1 MRKRASIAARSN
13 ARAPKRSDARGRERA
28 SADINDEKF
37 MARAL
42 RLARSGVALASPNPM
57 VGAVVVRSGHVV
69 GEGFHS
75 YAEKKHAEV
84 VALERA
90 GEKARGATLYVNL
103 EPCCHMGRTGPCS
116 RAVIAARI
124 RRVVVGMRDPNP
136 EVAGGGVREL
146 RHAGIEAR
154 EAVMEREAR
163 ELNEAFAKW
172 ITTKRPMVTMKSALT
187 LDAQIGDGSGSTTF
201 ITSEA
206 SRAEVQRLRHAAD
219 ALVSGIG
226 TVLADDPMLTDRSG
240 LKRRRPLLR
249 VILDSEL
256 RIPAKAKL
264 VESARGDLL
273 VVTAA
278 AVDSARARKL
288 RAKGVEVVRM
298 SRGRDGGLDLKR
310 VMEELG
316 KREIS
321 SVLLEGGSRLNGAAL
336 AAGIVDKV
344 ILFYAPKILGS
355 DAAPWVIV
363 PGAGR
368 GVRRGGPRGGTL
380 KLPAL
385 SDVKVRRFGPDI
397 CVEGYLRDV
406 YGNH

>member
-1 MRKRASIAARSN
+1 LRRRAERELTRDELAR
-13 ARAPKRSDARGRERA
+13 
-28 SADINDEKF
+28 DEKF

-42 RLARSGVALASPNPM
+42 RLARRGAALASPNPM
-57 VGAVVVRSGHVV
+57 VGAVVVRGAAEREEVA
-69 GEGFHS
+69 GEAFHS

-84 VALERA
+84 LALERA

-103 EPCCHMGRTGPCS
+103 EPCCHTGRTGPCS
-116 RAVIAARI
+116 RAVIAAGVK
-124 RRVVVGMRDPNP
+124 RVVMGMRDPNP

-146 RHAGIEAR
+146 RRAGVEVREGVLEA
-154 EAVMEREAR
+154 EAR
-163 ELNEAFAKW
+163 ELNEAFARW
-172 ITTKRPMVTMKSALT
+172 ITTRRPMVTMKSALT
-187 LDAQIGDGSGSTTF
+187 LDAQIGDGSGSTSF
-201 ITSEA
+201 ITSDA
-206 SRAEVQRLRHAAD
+206 SREEVQKLRHAAD

-226 TVLADDPMLTDRSG
+226 TVLADDPMLTDRTG
-240 LKRRRPLLR
+240 WPRRRPLLR

-256 RIPAKAKL
+256 RIPVRSKL

-273 VVTAA
+273 VFTAVSEESKKA
-278 AVDSARARKL
+278 RELRAR
-288 RAKGVEVVRM
+288 GVELVRVA
-298 SRGRDGGLDLKR
+298 RGGDGGLDLKA
-310 VMEELG
+310 VMRELG
-316 KREIS
+316 RRKIL

-344 ILFYAPKILGS
+344 ILFYAPKIFGS

-368 GVRRGGPRGGTL
+368 RRGRSARDGRGGSVL

-385 SDVKVRRFGPDI
+385 GDVKVRRFGPDI

>member
-1 MRKRASIAARSN
+1 M
-13 ARAPKRSDARGRERA
+13 RA
-28 SADINDEKF
+28 SAKAEARVGTRLNKADEKF

-57 VGAVVVRSGHVV
+57 VGAVVVSGRRVV
-69 GEGFHS
+69 GEGLHT
-75 YAEKKHAEV
+75 YAGVKHAEV
-84 VALERA
+84 LALERA
-90 GEKARGATLYVNL
+90 GAKARGATLYVNL
-103 EPCCHMGRTGPCS
+103 EPCCHVGRTGPCS
-116 RAVIAARI
+116 RAVIAAGVK
-124 RRVVVGMRDPNP
+124 RVVVGMRDSNAK
-136 EVAGGGVREL
+136 VAGGGVREL
-146 RHAGIEAR
+146 RRAGVEVR
-154 EAVMEREAR
+154 EGVMEGEAR
-163 ELNEAFAKW
+163 ELNEAFARW
-172 ITTKRPMVTMKSALT
+172 ITTTRPMVTMKSALT

-206 SRAEVQRLRHAAD
+206 SRGEVQRLRHAAD

-226 TVLADDPMLTDRSG
+226 TVLADDPMLTDRTE
-240 LKRRRPLLR
+240 LRRRRPLLR

-256 RIPAKAKL
+256 RIPVGSKL

-273 VVTAA
+273 VMTAK

-288 RAKGVEVVRM
+288 RAKGVEVVRVPRA
-298 SRGRDGGLDLKR
+298 RGGSSGGLDLKA
-310 VMEELG
+310 VMRELG
-316 KREIS
+316 RRKIL

-344 ILFYAPKILGS
+344 ILFYAPKIFGS

-363 PGAGR
+363 PGEGRARGGR
-368 GVRRGGPRGGTL
+368 GRRGARSGAL

>member
-1 MRKRASIAARSN
+1 MRDDQAR
-13 ARAPKRSDARGRERA
+13 
-28 SADINDEKF
+28 DEKF

-42 RLARSGVALASPNPM
+42 RLARRGVALASPNPM
-57 VGAVVVRSGHVV
+57 VGAVVVRGGRVV

-75 YAEKKHAEV
+75 YEEKKHAEV

-103 EPCCHMGRTGPCS
+103 EPCCHVGRTGPCS
-116 RAVIAARI
+116 RAVIAAGVK
-124 RRVVVGMRDPNP
+124 RVVVGMRDPNP

-146 RHAGIEAR
+146 RRAGIEVR
-154 EAVMEREAR
+154 EGVMEGEAR
-163 ELNEAFAKW
+163 GLNEAFARW
-172 ITTKRPMVTMKSALT
+172 ITARRPMVTMKSALT

-201 ITSEA
+201 ITSDA
-206 SRAEVQRLRHAAD
+206 SREEVQRLRHAAD

-226 TVLADDPMLTDRSG
+226 TVLADEPMLTDRTG

-256 RIPAKAKL
+256 RIPVGSKL

-273 VVTAA
+273 VFAA
-278 AVDSARARKL
+278 RSEESKKARELRAR
-288 RAKGVEVVRM
+288 GVEVVRV
-298 SRGRDGGLDLKR
+298 SRGRDGGLDLRR
-310 VMEELG
+310 VIAELG
-316 KREIS
+316 RREIL

-344 ILFYAPKILGS
+344 ILFYAPKIFGR

-363 PGAGR
+363 PAAGR
-368 GVRRGGPRGGTL
+368 GSRLRVRGGRKRGAL
-380 KLPAL
+380 KLPVL

-406 YGNH
+406 YGNR

>member
-1 MRKRASIAARSN
+1 MRRRAERELTRDELAR
-13 ARAPKRSDARGRERA
+13 
-28 SADINDEKF
+28 DEKF

-42 RLARSGVALASPNPM
+42 RLARRGAALASPNPM
-57 VGAVVVRSGHVV
+57 VGAVVVRGGRGERGRVV
-69 GEGFHS
+69 GEGFHT
-75 YAEKKHAEV
+75 YAGVKHAEV

-90 GEKARGATLYVNL
+90 GETARGATLYVNL
-103 EPCCHMGRTGPCS
+103 EPCCHVGRTGPCS
-116 RAVIAARI
+116 RAVIAAGVK
-124 RRVVVGMRDPNP
+124 RVVVGMRDPNP

-146 RHAGIEAR
+146 RRAGVEVREGVLEA
-154 EAVMEREAR
+154 EAR
-163 ELNEAFAKW
+163 ELNEAFARW
-172 ITTKRPMVTMKSALT
+172 ITTRRPMVTMKSALT

-201 ITSEA
+201 ITSDA
-206 SRAEVQRLRHAAD
+206 SREEVQKLRHAAD

-226 TVLADDPMLTDRSG
+226 TVLADDPMLTDRTG

-256 RIPAKAKL
+256 RIPVRSKL
-264 VESARGDLL
+264 VESARRDLL
-273 VVTAA
+273 VFTAVSEESKKA
-278 AVDSARARKL
+278 RELRAR
-288 RAKGVEVVRM
+288 GVEVVRVN
-298 SRGRDGGLDLKR
+298 RGLDLR
-310 VMEELG
+310 AVMKELG
-316 KREIS
+316 KREIL

-344 ILFYAPKILGS
+344 ILFYAPKIFGS

-368 GVRRGGPRGGTL
+368 RRGRSARGGRGGSVL

-397 CVEGYLRDV
+397 CMEGYLRDV